1 MTALPSEK
9 MAIIATIDPD
19 AYTSATAAYTS
30 DWANTEYFH
39 EYLAAIHV
47 GTIGTSGTVDAAVV
61 QATSATGAGSKAI
74 TGKSITQL
82 TQAGTDS
89 DKQALINVR
98 TDELDVAGGF
108 SFIAVTLTVGTAS
121 ADAGAVLWGVQ
132 PRFGP
137 ANDNDLASV
146 DEIVV

>member
-9 MAIIATIDPD
+9 MAIVATIDPD
-19 AYTSATAAYTS
+19 AYAAATSAYGS

-47 GTIGTSGTVDAAVV
+47 GTLATSATVDAAIV

-82 TQAGTDS
+82 TEGGTDS
-89 DKQALINVR
+89 DKQALINLR

-108 SFIAVTLTVGTAS
+108 SFIRIEMTVGTAS
-121 ADAGAVLWGVQ
+121 ADSGAVLWGVQ

-137 ANDNDLASV
+137 ASDNDLASV
-146 DEIVV
+146 DEIVA